1 MIRTEMEAELAV
13 EAKEG
18 AEHTVEEAGSNG
30 KPRFTTSPVSNA
42 ESSPELGR
50 APLILRPLDDGP
62 NLDGD
67 LTGPPSSYSSP
78 SNSPVGPELHF
89 TYIDSIGESAFLL
102 ALPTLLP
109 RLAAEEAEEGEI
121 QLQQRKDPGKLA
133 CRSSQSSNEK
143 YVDDDQEKQEY
154 DDVEGEDDENEDEE
168 GGENNANDNED
179 EDEGEKNQDDDDDE
193 DDGEIEDDVE
203 RCCVPLIVTS
213 LGVVILIQHMANVHV
228 SEV

>member
-1 MIRTEMEAELAV
+1 MEAELAV

-102 ALPTLLP
+102 ALPTLLVL
-109 RLAAEEAEEGEI
+109 LALPALSVQTIVPITTSTKKA
-121 QLQQRKDPGKLA
+121 PTC
-133 CRSSQSSNEK
+133 CRGSR
-143 YVDDDQEKQEY
+143 
-154 DDVEGEDDENEDEE
+154 
-168 GGENNANDNED
+168 GGGNPAPAT
-179 EDEGEKNQDDDDDE
+179 
-193 DDGEIEDDVE
+193 E
-203 RCCVPLIVTS
+203 RS
-213 LGVVILIQHMANVHV
+213 R
-228 SEV
+228 